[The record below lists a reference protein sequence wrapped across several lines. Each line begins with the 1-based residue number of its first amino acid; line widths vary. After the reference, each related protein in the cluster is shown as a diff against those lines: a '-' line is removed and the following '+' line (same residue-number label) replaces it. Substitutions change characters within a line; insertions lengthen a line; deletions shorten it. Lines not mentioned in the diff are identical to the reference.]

1 VSELMNTTAL
11 KKRPIG
17 KLAFAHCNK
26 RLEICVLKS
35 NAGYYIGTADE
46 DGPCS
51 RESVEYWRKH
61 DQAASALETG
71 DWTQK
76 EAP

>member
-1 VSELMNTTAL
+1 MSELMSTTAL

-17 KLAFAHCNK
+17 KLAFEFCKK

-46 DGPCS
+46 NGPCS
-51 RESVEYWRKH
+51 RESQEYWPTH
-61 DQAASALETG
+61 DLAAKALETG

-76 EAP
+76 ETP

>member
-1 VSELMNTTAL
+1 MSELMNKTAL

-17 KLAFAHCNK
+17 KLAYEFCNK

-46 DGPCS
+46 SGPCS
-51 RESVEYWRKH
+51 RESMEYWPTQ
-61 DQAASALETG
+61 DLAAKALNSG

-76 EAP
+76 ETP